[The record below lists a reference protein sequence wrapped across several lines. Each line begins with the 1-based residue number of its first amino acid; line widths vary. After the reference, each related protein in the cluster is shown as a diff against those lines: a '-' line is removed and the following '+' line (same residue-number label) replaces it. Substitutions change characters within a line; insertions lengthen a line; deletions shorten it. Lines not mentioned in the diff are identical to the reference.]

1 MVTAEQAAEAGIEYM
16 QLDEIWK
23 RADIVTVHTP
33 LIPQT
38 KGKVGTDD
46 VFQCLAIS
54 KWLL

>member
-54 KWLL
+54 KW